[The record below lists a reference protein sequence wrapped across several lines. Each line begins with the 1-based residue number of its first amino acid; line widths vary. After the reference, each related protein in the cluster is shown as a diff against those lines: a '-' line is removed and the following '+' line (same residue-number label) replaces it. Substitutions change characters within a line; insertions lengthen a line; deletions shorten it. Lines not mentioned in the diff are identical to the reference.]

1 MCEIDSGLFS
11 KNFAFPLDFFK
22 TLWYS
27 VVLTGGDRMAQITIE
42 ELYHGEKYNIMGNA
56 LAEIMT
62 EGKETNDT
70 RTTLEL
76 LLVKHT
82 VLAVQKAQDNGD
94 TIEI

>member
-56 LAEIMT
+56 LAELMT

-70 RTTLEL
+70 RTALEL
-76 LLVKHT
+76 MLVKHT
-82 VLAVQKAQDNGD
+82 VLAVKKTQANGD
-94 TIEI
+94 TIKI

>member
-56 LAEIMT
+56 VAELMS
-62 EGKETNDT
+62 EGKETNNV
-70 RTTLEL
+70 RTALEL
-76 LLVKHT
+76 LIVKHT
-82 VLAVQKAQDNGD
+82 LLAAKQAQSNGD
-94 TIEI
+94 TIQF

>member
-1 MCEIDSGLFS
+1 
-11 KNFAFPLDFFK
+11 
-22 TLWYS
+22 
-27 VVLTGGDRMAQITIE
+27 MAKITIE

-56 LAEIMT
+56 LAELMT

-70 RTTLEL
+70 RTALEL